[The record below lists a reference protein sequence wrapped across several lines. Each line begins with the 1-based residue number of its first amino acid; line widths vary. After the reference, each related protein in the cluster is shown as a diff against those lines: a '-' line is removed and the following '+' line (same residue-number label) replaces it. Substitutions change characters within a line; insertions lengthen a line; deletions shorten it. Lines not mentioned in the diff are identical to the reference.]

1 VECFFQIKKDTYLSL
16 ILPSR
21 KPPPKRPQGTG
32 SKHDAFTHAKDL
44 LFSTAPFDIQCLPT
58 TSVLPSWQ
66 PQKRITFT
74 TNDYCS
80 AIMAATG
87 PRYVHN
93 NNVGCR
99 RGSFRATIRLQ
110 RPVMLSSWRP
120 LSHHVDSPQLF
131 RRITFV
137 DEARNRCLVCIES
150 TERVSVGGGMRAEE
164 DMYRRSGCEISSH
177 FCFF

>member
-1 VECFFQIKKDTYLSL
+1 MVSKAKKKPLGQHAIFVVGRFFQIKKDAYLSL
-16 ILPSR
+16 ILPPW

-32 SKHDAFTHAKDL
+32 SNDDAFTHAKEL
-44 LFSTAPFDIQCLPT
+44 FFSTAPFDIHYRSHCLPT

-74 TNDYCS
+74 TYDFCS

-110 RPVMLSSWRP
+110 RPVMQSSWRP
-120 LSHHVDSPQLF
+120 RSHHVESPQLF
-131 RRITFV
+131 RRITVV
-137 DEARNRCLVCIES
+137 D
-150 TERVSVGGGMRAEE
+150 
-164 DMYRRSGCEISSH
+164 
-177 FCFF
+177 

>member
-1 VECFFQIKKDTYLSL
+1 MMTRSHMQRIYS
-16 ILPSR
+16 
-21 KPPPKRPQGTG
+21 
-32 SKHDAFTHAKDL
+32 
-44 LFSTAPFDIQCLPT
+44 FDIHYRSHCLPT

-74 TNDYCS
+74 TNDHCS

-93 NNVGCR
+93 NKVGCR
-99 RGSFRATIRLQ
+99 RGSLRATIRLQ

-120 LSHHVDSPQLF
+120 LTHHVDSRELF
-131 RRITFV
+131 RRITVV
-137 DEARNRCLVCIES
+137 DEARNRCLVCIGS
-150 TERVSVGGGMRAEE
+150 TERVSLGRGMRAEE

-177 FCFF
+177 FCFCFCVFSNNRGRFLEHEN

>member
-1 VECFFQIKKDTYLSL
+1 VVGCFSQIKKDTYLSL

-21 KPPPKRPQGTG
+21 NPRPKRPHETG
-32 SKHDAFTHAKDL
+32 SNDDAFTHAKDL
-44 LFSTAPFDIQCLPT
+44 FFSTAPFDIHYRSHCLPT

-66 PQKRITFT
+66 PEKRITFT

-87 PRYVHN
+87 PRCVHN

-99 RGSFRATIRLQ
+99 RGSLIATIRLQ

-131 RRITFV
+131 RRITV
-137 DEARNRCLVCIES
+137 VNEARIGAY
-150 TERVSVGGGMRAEE
+150 TA
-164 DMYRRSGCEISSH
+164 
-177 FCFF
+177 